1 MIVVIDD
8 EPAVRESVS
17 FLLGVLGFPVRTYPS
32 ALAFLADPVEPDVL
46 LIDHAMP
53 GMTGVELLQ
62 RHPDLARRVPTLLMS
77 AYSEEIRDAATEAG
91 VRQILEKPFSPDRL
105 AAAIEAILGPNGCSR

>member
-17 FLLGVLGFPVRTYPS
+17 FLLDALGFTVRTYPS
-32 ALAFLADPVEPDVL
+32 ALAFLADPIEHEVL

-62 RHPDLARRVPTLLMS
+62 KHPDLPRRVPTLLMS
-77 AYSEEIRDAATEAG
+77 AYSEEIRDAATKAG

-105 AAAIEAILGPNGCSR
+105 ARALQVLIGPDGRKR